1 LFSESLPC
9 VIIQGLQRYNY
20 EDSLIL
26 SLNAN
31 ALVYLP
37 IKIYTD
43 LSLPENYKTDLYT
56 FAFDYCKAKAKEKGG
71 VYGIINTSPDFVSL
85 TLASKRRPGKGCEA

>member
-1 LFSESLPC
+1 LYLFSESLPC

-43 LSLPENYKTDLYT
+43 LSLPENYKTDLY
-56 FAFDYCKAKAKEKGG
+56 KKGG
-71 VYGIINTSPDFVSL
+71 VYGIINTSPQRLILYLCS
-85 TLASKRRPGKGCEA
+85 G